1 MKTAKTPVK
10 RSRKKAA
17 RTPARS
23 PKKAPEKPR
32 KVTGTVLKIVNG
44 KPTEKRLS
52 AQDAFSDPAQAM
64 EQVLYA
70 EGGTAWVERRIEACT
85 ARLSSV
91 SAKEVQIKVGQGALL
106 LPDIDRLVPESLPLS
121 GVSLRDRR

>member
-1 MKTAKTPVK
+1 MMKTAKTPVK

-44 KPTEKRLS
+44 KPTDKKLS
-52 AQDAFSDPAQAM
+52 AEDAFSDPAQAM

-70 EGGTAWVERRIEACT
+70 ERHGSREE
-85 ARLSSV
+85 L
-91 SAKEVQIKVGQGALL
+91 
-106 LPDIDRLVPESLPLS
+106 RLVRLAYRQYQQKRFRSK
-121 GVSLRDRR
+121 

>member
-10 RSRKKAA
+10 RSRKKA
-17 RTPARS
+17 ARS

-70 EGGTAWVERRIEACT
+70 ERHGSREE
-85 ARLSSV
+85 L
-91 SAKEVQIKVGQGALL
+91 
-106 LPDIDRLVPESLPLS
+106 RLVRLAYRQYQQKRFRSK
-121 GVSLRDRR
+121 

>member
-10 RSRKKAA
+10 PSRKKAA
-17 RTPARS
+17 RS
-23 PKKAPEKPR
+23 SKKALEKPR

-52 AQDAFSDPAQAM
+52 AQDAFSNPEQAM

-70 EGGTAWVERRIEACT
+70 ERHGSREELKLV
-85 ARLSSV
+85 RLAYSQYQQKRFRS
-91 SAKEVQIKVGQGALL
+91 K
-106 LPDIDRLVPESLPLS
+106 
-121 GVSLRDRR
+121 